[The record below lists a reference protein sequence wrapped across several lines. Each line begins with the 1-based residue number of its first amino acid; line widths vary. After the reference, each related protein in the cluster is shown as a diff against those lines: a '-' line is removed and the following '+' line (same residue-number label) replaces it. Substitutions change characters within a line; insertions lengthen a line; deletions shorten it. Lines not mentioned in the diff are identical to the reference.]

1 MHTGWRKAVWAGA
14 LALWSAGAIPAA
26 SAAGLH
32 PAGLHP
38 AGGLNLGVPVADQAL
53 SVSSGKGLNVG
64 PGVVQYALSA
74 NNAAGAGVVTGPNAI
89 ESGAFNGSAGAFAI
103 VQNSGNNAVI
113 QNAMVINL
121 TVH

>member
-1 MHTGWRKAVWAGA
+1 MHTWWRKAVWGA
-14 LALWSAGAIPAA
+14 LALWSVGAVQVA
-26 SAAGLH
+26 SAA
-32 PAGLHP
+32 
-38 AGGLNLGVPVADQAL
+38 GLNLGVPVSDRAL

-64 PGVVQYALSA
+64 PGVIQYALSA
-74 NNAAGAGVVTGPNAI
+74 NNAVGSGVVTGPNAI

-113 QNAMVINL
+113 QNAMVIDL